1 MKSFWRSVASVLT
14 GTVVAQAIP
23 LLGSLVLA
31 RQYAPA
37 EFGAFSVWLG
47 VVLFLSVV
55 LTGRFEAA
63 LAVEP
68 DGEPRRIAL
77 LATLAT
83 IKLTVGVGGLL
94 ALFAAAFLGG
104 SQGLSS
110 ALIVGCVPAAGAIAV
125 AQTWQSW
132 AAAEGNYRQLAVMRV
147 VQAVTV
153 TGLQI
158 AAGVFLATATA
169 LAVAYLVGALTA
181 VVVSTRLLPA
191 GRFPTSGQTA
201 AVADF
206 WRRHRRFPLFSL
218 PADAISAAAAQLP
231 VVIVASRFGAEIA
244 GLLALTLRVLGAPMG
259 LLGRSVLDVFKR
271 HAASSFRERGECRRE
286 YLQTLRVLGVGAGAF
301 VLVMSL
307 ISEDVFAVAF
317 GERWRES
324 GLLAIWLL
332 PLFAFRFLAS
342 PLSYM
347 VYIARKQHV
356 DLFWQAALLGVTVA
370 ALNVPRGYDASVQVY
385 SGACSLLYVVYLAL
399 SYRFSLGQ
407 RK

>member
-68 DGEPRRIAL
+68 DGEPRRMAL

-104 SQGLSS
+104 SQGLSP

-132 AAAEGNYRQLAVMRV
+132 AAAEGNYRQLTVMRV

-169 LAVAYLVGALTA
+169 LAVAYLLGALAA

-191 GRFPTSGQTA
+191 GRFPAGGQTA
-201 AVADF
+201 TVADF

-301 VLVMSL
+301 VLVMAL

-324 GLLAIWLL
+324 GRLAIWLL
-332 PLFAFRFLAS
+332 PVFAFRFLAS

-356 DLFWQAALLGVTVA
+356 DLFWQVALLGVTVA

-399 SYRFSLGQ
+399 SYRFSLGHT
-407 RK
+407 K